1 MLWFNQGWACRERT
15 RFILTSIPPHTMH
28 LFCVSKLPYMSAC
41 VHLHVFIRLCGLRMC
56 AGQCVSKERLP
67 FKVLCVCERGG
78 STLSHS
84 AGGKLLSFSFGSSTI
99 CISCHPPFSFFL
111 MPPEKQNRD
120 RRILEL
126 RGNRRKL
133 SPKLPPASRLN
144 TNPKIWVPYSAD
156 YVVP

>member
-1 MLWFNQGWACRERT
+1 MCICMCLYVCVTVWIMHVCR
-15 RFILTSIPPHTMH
+15 PV
-28 LFCVSKLPYMSAC
+28 CVKRKTPIQSP
-41 VHLHVFIRLCGLRMC
+41 V
-56 AGQCVSKERLP
+56 
-67 FKVLCVCERGG
+67 CVCERGGG

-144 TNPKIWVPYSAD
+144 TNPKIWAPYSAD
-156 YVVP
+156 YVVPWSCCCLPVIDYLF